1 MNETI
6 KQDYFKLIRDL
17 NKSNKT
23 KDTSTNIFFYIERDN
38 LYAALSKDQKILLCE
53 FTENEWRPSGNY
65 FYSELEEH
73 ITDYLNKN
81 PVIIDLTAEIKLSIF
96 QVLD

>member
-23 KDTSTNIFFYIERDN
+23 KNENTELKFIILDN
-38 LYAALSKDQKILLCE
+38 ALYAALSKNQKVLLCVKSSKRWLTSKE
-53 FTENEWRPSGNY
+53 GYYP
-65 FYSELEEH
+65 ELE
-73 ITDYLNKN
+73 IYIANFLNKN
-81 PVIIDLTAEIKLSIF
+81 KTIADLTNDIKLSIF
-96 QVLD
+96 QMTE

>member
-23 KDTSTNIFFYIERDN
+23 KNESTELYFFIEKSRF
-38 LYAALSKDQKILLCE
+38 YAALSKNQKIFLCLYE
-53 FTENEWRPSGNY
+53 AYWRPAEQSNY
-65 FYSELEEH
+65 PELQKH
-73 ITDYLNKN
+73 ISNFLNKN
-81 PVIIDLTAEIKLSIF
+81 KNASDLTREILSNIF
-96 QVLD
+96 QKLD